1 MRLSRISDLVVLSNH
16 FLTVDIDNLHGFNNQ
31 DVITTS
37 TGTEG
42 FVSIDGKRTYLNL
55 FGDATPPASTGLKPT
70 AALHNQVTGT
80 GFAVVDEKPKP
91 GGIGAIKP
99 THRRPVFGR
108 PRPSYPP
115 VR

>member
-1 MRLSRISDLVVLSNH
+1 M
-16 FLTVDIDNLHGFNNQ
+16 
-31 DVITTS
+31 ITSS
-37 TGTEG
+37 TGSEG

-55 FGDATPPASTGLKPT
+55 FGDPTPSVPTSVKPT

-91 GGIGAIKP
+91 SGVGAVKP
-99 THRRPVFGR
+99 THRRPIFGR
-108 PRPSYPP
+108 PRPSQPP